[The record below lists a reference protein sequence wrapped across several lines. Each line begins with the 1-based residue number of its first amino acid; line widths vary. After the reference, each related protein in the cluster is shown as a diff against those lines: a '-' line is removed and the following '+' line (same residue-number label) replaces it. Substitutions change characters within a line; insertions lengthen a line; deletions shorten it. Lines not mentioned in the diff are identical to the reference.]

1 METTPIWPGEPPGSA
16 PGHRQP
22 APELVYFPA
31 EGRGRAPA
39 VLVLPGGGYVQI
51 APHEGA
57 PVARWLNSIG
67 LAAFVLRYRVAPC
80 RHPAPLMD
88 AQRAMLQIRA
98 GAEVW
103 GVDPARVAAL
113 GFSAGGH
120 LAATLATADAELA
133 RLPGEEAGSSR
144 PDALV
149 LCYPVISFGPHRHDG
164 SLRALL
170 GDDPPASEAAALSA
184 ELRVGP
190 TTPPTFLWHTADDEA
205 VPVENSLLFASAL
218 RAHRVSFALH
228 VFPHGRHGLGL
239 ADELP
244 DVGRWKLLCADW
256 FEQKGWR

>member
-1 METTPIWPGEPPGSA
+1 METTPLWPGQPPGSM
-16 PGHRQP
+16 PGQPQP
-22 APELVYFPA
+22 APELVRFPVQ
-31 EGRGRAPA
+31 GRERAPA
-39 VLVLPGGGYVQI
+39 VLVLPGGGYTQV
-51 APHEGA
+51 AEHEGA

-67 LAAFVLRYRVAPC
+67 LAAFVLRYRVAPY
-80 RHPAPLMD
+80 RHPVPLID
-88 AQRAMLQIRA
+88 AQRAMRQIRA
-98 GAEVW
+98 GAASW

-133 RLPGEEAGSSR
+133 ALPGEDAHSSR

-170 GDDPPASEAAALSA
+170 GDDAPTSGAAALSA

-190 TTPPTFLWHTADDEA
+190 TTPPAFLWHTADDEA
-205 VPVENSLLFASAL
+205 VPLENSLLFASAL
-218 RAHRVSFALH
+218 RAHGVSFALH
-228 VFPHGRHGLGL
+228 VFPHGPHGLGL

-244 DVGRWKLLCADW
+244 GVGRWKLLCADW